1 MAVPMRFDGRVVV
14 VTGAGA
20 GLGRAY
26 ALLFAERGASVVVND
41 LGGGRHGDG
50 SSTKAADIVVQEIRS
65 KGGKA
70 AANYNSVEDGEKIIQ
85 TALDNFGRID
95 VVVNNAG
102 ILRDRSFARISN
114 TDWDLIHQVH
124 LKGTFKTTQ
133 AAWPHFR
140 KQNYGRVIVTSSNS
154 GLYGNFGQANY
165 AAAKIGV
172 VGLSS
177 TLAIEG
183 RKNNIHCNAIVPTAA
198 SRMTEDILPPD
209 FFAEL
214 KPELIAPVVVW
225 LCHESCPETGS
236 IIEAAAGWAGKS
248 YLVRS
253 QGSLLRSKIT
263 DNVTPED
270 VKEHWGTVT
279 DMSNAKHY
287 PSIADVSATLTV
299 ALEEMKANA
308 QSDSLSK
315 VATNSLSYD
324 KRDII
329 LYSLG
334 VGASLNNPEDLK
346 YLYEGH
352 EAFSALPTFLIIP
365 AITTL
370 LGANIIGDVF
380 PGKDIDLTKMLH
392 GEQYLEVI
400 RPLETSGELV
410 SKARVVDVLDKGSG
424 AAILVDVDTFDENGN
439 RVAYNQVTTF
449 AIGMGGFGGKR
460 TSDKAVDI
468 ANPPARAPDATV
480 TEKTSLNQAA
490 VYRLSGDWN
499 PLHIDQDMATLGGYR
514 RPILH
519 GLCTLGFSARHILQ
533 RFANNDPSKFKA
545 IKARFPKPVL
555 PGQTLQTNMWHEG
568 SRIHFETKVLESGY
582 TVIGGAYVDLTETV
596 PFLRTNNVSAT
607 ETLKSEAVFDALK
620 KRIEANLEKVKKING
635 VFQYNITVG
644 GNTAGSWTIDL
655 KKGVLYKGPVKE
667 GKVDC
672 TLTMSDPDFVDLFVD
687 TRWSSEYNMLSR
699 LHAVR
704 KAVGAELANSENNI
718 EVLTAVEWK
727 QAAGIVEVLGP
738 LADATKEISGDSYP
752 TSSMVIPI
760 LHCLKSHLNVFITS
774 KKDGVMFARSLDK
787 ALKSR
792 FSFYDS
798 DPIFCPSML
807 CDPRFR
813 GVLIDDMV
821 AVNTLAIEV
830 KKLSDKSS
838 LEPNFA
844 GKLNPQMAFMQ
855 GKLKVAG
862 NLMLVQKLS
871 GLMKEQS
878 KL

>member
-545 IKARFPKPVL
+545 IKVKFYFKRYPLFPIKGNRIAMIGTTIARFPKPVL

-582 TVIGGAYVDLTETV
+582 IVIGGAYVDLTETV

-672 TLTMSDPDFVDLFVD
+672 TLTMSDPDFVDLF
-687 TRWSSEYNMLSR
+687 
-699 LHAVR
+699 
-704 KAVGAELANSENNI
+704 
-718 EVLTAVEWK
+718 
-727 QAAGIVEVLGP
+727 
-738 LADATKEISGDSYP
+738 
-752 TSSMVIPI
+752 
-760 LHCLKSHLNVFITS
+760 
-774 KKDGVMFARSLDK
+774 
-787 ALKSR
+787 
-792 FSFYDS
+792 
-798 DPIFCPSML
+798 
-807 CDPRFR
+807 
-813 GVLIDDMV
+813 
-821 AVNTLAIEV
+821 
-830 KKLSDKSS
+830 
-838 LEPNFA
+838 A

>member
-1 MAVPMRFDGRVVV
+1 MKADTVPPVVSYSVQDMYSLGLCADHAGYVSCCQQSQTGHSHKSCLSSTVQTQSQHSPISVNVDDVALMSSQCRFTYFGFFRR
-14 VTGAGA
+14 AA
-20 GLGRAY
+20 KLHEGLGRAY

-102 ILRDRSFARISN
+102 ILRDRSFARISD
-114 TDWDLIHQVH
+114 TDWDLIQQVH

-225 LCHESCPETGS
+225 LCHESCSETGS

-424 AAILVDVDTFDENGN
+424 AAILVDGCGFMKGPTCGSVEGHGWELASTGSGLSGSSALVAVGSIQTAASSLTVDTFDENGN
-439 RVAYNQVTTF
+439 QVAYNQVTTF

-468 ANPPARAPDATV
+468 ANAPARAPDATV
-480 TEKTSLNQAA
+480 TEKTSLDQAA

-672 TLTMSDPDFVDLFVD
+672 TLTMSDPDFVDLF
-687 TRWSSEYNMLSR
+687 
-699 LHAVR
+699 
-704 KAVGAELANSENNI
+704 
-718 EVLTAVEWK
+718 
-727 QAAGIVEVLGP
+727 
-738 LADATKEISGDSYP
+738 
-752 TSSMVIPI
+752 
-760 LHCLKSHLNVFITS
+760 
-774 KKDGVMFARSLDK
+774 
-787 ALKSR
+787 
-792 FSFYDS
+792 
-798 DPIFCPSML
+798 
-807 CDPRFR
+807 
-813 GVLIDDMV
+813 
-821 AVNTLAIEV
+821 
-830 KKLSDKSS
+830 
-838 LEPNFA
+838 A

>member
-287 PSIADVSATLTV
+287 PSIAKKMERRLKKFDW
-299 ALEEMKANA
+299 LEM
-308 QSDSLSK
+308 
-315 VATNSLSYD
+315 ATNC
-324 KRDII
+324 
-329 LYSLG
+329 
-334 VGASLNNPEDLK
+334 GAYGSISDWIEMAQHGT
-346 YLYEGH
+346 Y
-352 EAFSALPTFLIIP
+352 
-365 AITTL
+365 
-370 LGANIIGDVF
+370 IGW
-380 PGKDIDLTKMLH
+380 
-392 GEQYLEVI
+392 
-400 RPLETSGELV
+400 
-410 SKARVVDVLDKGSG
+410 
-424 AAILVDVDTFDENGN
+424 
-439 RVAYNQVTTF
+439 
-449 AIGMGGFGGKR
+449 R
-460 TSDKAVDI
+460 TSHIYNAS
-468 ANPPARAPDATV
+468 PA
-480 TEKTSLNQAA
+480 EQ
-490 VYRLSGDWN
+490 
-499 PLHIDQDMATLGGYR
+499 
-514 RPILH
+514 
-519 GLCTLGFSARHILQ
+519 
-533 RFANNDPSKFKA
+533 
-545 IKARFPKPVL
+545 
-555 PGQTLQTNMWHEG
+555 
-568 SRIHFETKVLESGY
+568 
-582 TVIGGAYVDLTETV
+582 
-596 PFLRTNNVSAT
+596 
-607 ETLKSEAVFDALK
+607 
-620 KRIEANLEKVKKING
+620 
-635 VFQYNITVG
+635 
-644 GNTAGSWTIDL
+644 
-655 KKGVLYKGPVKE
+655 
-667 GKVDC
+667 
-672 TLTMSDPDFVDLFVD
+672 
-687 TRWSSEYNMLSR
+687 ML
-699 LHAVR
+699 
-704 KAVGAELANSENNI
+704 
-718 EVLTAVEWK
+718 
-727 QAAGIVEVLGP
+727 
-738 LADATKEISGDSYP
+738 
-752 TSSMVIPI
+752 
-760 LHCLKSHLNVFITS
+760 
-774 KKDGVMFARSLDK
+774 
-787 ALKSR
+787 
-792 FSFYDS
+792 
-798 DPIFCPSML
+798 
-807 CDPRFR
+807 
-813 GVLIDDMV
+813 
-821 AVNTLAIEV
+821 
-830 KKLSDKSS
+830 
-838 LEPNFA
+838 
-844 GKLNPQMAFMQ
+844 
-855 GKLKVAG
+855 
-862 NLMLVQKLS
+862 
-871 GLMKEQS
+871 
-878 KL
+878 

>member
-1 MAVPMRFDGRVVV
+1 MDGRSQSSTVQTQSQHSPISVNIDDV
-14 VTGAGA
+14 ALMSSQCRFTYFGFFRQAA
-20 GLGRAY
+20 KLHEGLGRAY

-114 TDWDLIHQVH
+114 TDWDLIQQVH

-225 LCHESCPETGS
+225 LCHESCSETGS

-424 AAILVDVDTFDENGN
+424 AAILVDGSSSIPSSPSLSLDFRCSLFILVASKVPQTVMSSTAIYSSYMQSGANLCHVSSSHGRVKVRGADKGAVYGPGCGFMKGPTCGSVEGHGWELASTGSGLSGSSALVAAGSIQTAASSLTVDTFDENGN
-439 RVAYNQVTTF
+439 QVAYNQVTTF

-468 ANPPARAPDATV
+468 ANAPARAPDATV
-480 TEKTSLNQAA
+480 TEKTSLDQAA
-490 VYRLSGDWN
+490 IYRLSGDWN

-533 RFANNDPSKFKA
+533 RFANNDSSKFKA
-545 IKARFPKPVL
+545 IKARFSKPVL

-607 ETLKSEAVFDALK
+607 ETLKSEAVFDAFK

-672 TLTMSDPDFVDLFVD
+672 TLTMSDPDFVDLF
-687 TRWSSEYNMLSR
+687 
-699 LHAVR
+699 
-704 KAVGAELANSENNI
+704 
-718 EVLTAVEWK
+718 
-727 QAAGIVEVLGP
+727 
-738 LADATKEISGDSYP
+738 
-752 TSSMVIPI
+752 
-760 LHCLKSHLNVFITS
+760 
-774 KKDGVMFARSLDK
+774 
-787 ALKSR
+787 
-792 FSFYDS
+792 
-798 DPIFCPSML
+798 
-807 CDPRFR
+807 
-813 GVLIDDMV
+813 
-821 AVNTLAIEV
+821 
-830 KKLSDKSS
+830 
-838 LEPNFA
+838 A

>member
-1 MAVPMRFDGRVVV
+1 MVATRHSPNSPITVNGNDTTQSQHSPINVNGSDTTQSQLGPISVNGSDTTQSQHSPIIVNGSDTTQSQHGPISVNGSDTTQSQHR
-14 VTGAGA
+14 
-20 GLGRAY
+20 LGRAY

-70 AANYNSVEDGEKIIQ
+70 AANYNSVEDGDKIIQ

-198 SRMTEDILPPD
+198 SRMTEDILPPEPTSHNYNPVRSERPRREEEFGFPLLFRRWFSFCMPLRSNRFGDYNDIKRGGGSLFLVGLSAVNGD

-248 YLVRS
+248 KVLDFAWSLGYLVRS

-270 VKEHWGTVT
+270 VREHWGTVT

-315 VATNSLSYD
+315 VATHSLSYD

-334 VGASLNNPEDLK
+334 VGASLDNPEDLK

-468 ANPPARAPDATV
+468 ANAPARAPDATV

-672 TLTMSDPDFVDLFVD
+672 TLTMSDPDFVDLF
-687 TRWSSEYNMLSR
+687 
-699 LHAVR
+699 
-704 KAVGAELANSENNI
+704 
-718 EVLTAVEWK
+718 
-727 QAAGIVEVLGP
+727 
-738 LADATKEISGDSYP
+738 
-752 TSSMVIPI
+752 
-760 LHCLKSHLNVFITS
+760 
-774 KKDGVMFARSLDK
+774 
-787 ALKSR
+787 
-792 FSFYDS
+792 
-798 DPIFCPSML
+798 
-807 CDPRFR
+807 
-813 GVLIDDMV
+813 
-821 AVNTLAIEV
+821 
-830 KKLSDKSS
+830 
-838 LEPNFA
+838 A